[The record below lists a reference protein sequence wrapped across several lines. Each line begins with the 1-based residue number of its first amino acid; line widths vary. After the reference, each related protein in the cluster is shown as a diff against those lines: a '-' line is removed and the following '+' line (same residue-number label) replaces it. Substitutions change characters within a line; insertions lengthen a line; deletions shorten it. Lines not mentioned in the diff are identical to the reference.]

1 MIWFTADTHFHHA
14 AVIDY
19 CKRPFCSV
27 EEMDEAMVAA
37 WNARVSKT
45 DIVYHLG
52 DFALAHDHRLV
63 RKTFGRLA
71 GQKFLVR
78 GNHDIATTCELGWA
92 AKVDHITMKTIGDQQ
107 LVLCHYAMRVW
118 PGQHQ
123 GAIQL
128 YGHSHGN
135 LPGTHASLDVG
146 VDVWGFA
153 PVSLE
158 DIKRRLAE
166 TPAPESEPAGLTIP

>member
-14 AVIDY
+14 PVIKY
-19 CKRPFCSV
+19 CNRPFSSV
-27 EEMDEAMVAA
+27 EEMDEALIAA

-63 RKTFGRLA
+63 RKTLGRLN

-78 GNHDIATTCELGWA
+78 GNHDTVTVCKLGWA
-92 AKVDHITMKTIGDQQ
+92 APPEHITMKTVDGTQ

-123 GAIQL
+123 GAIQI

-135 LPGTHASLDVG
+135 LPGTHASCDVG
-146 VDVWGFA
+146 VDCWQFA
-153 PVSLE
+153 PVSIE
-158 DIKRRLAE
+158 DIKARLAE
-166 TPAPESEPAGLTIP
+166 TPAVERETGLTIP